1 MPNETVSGAAVAG
14 MVFTVCAS
22 IILPVAAALFFKKK
36 TQGRISCVFIGA
48 CVFVLAVLVQVLIGK
63 TLGIAIPAFGETLRK
78 NYWLLALYGGMSAGL
93 FEEAGRFLAMKFLMK
108 KALSKENAVMY
119 GIGHGGIEAVLAVGV
134 TYIVNLVIAGMINL
148 GKMDAFLSGLNEPLK
163 NQISALS
170 SALLTT
176 PAGLFYTAGIE
187 RIAALTFHI
196 CLSYL
201 VYRAIRDKKAA
212 YFLAAVALHFLFD
225 AGSLILAKNVPV
237 YAVEAVLT
245 AAAVCMAAFTYREY
259 KRESPQLSHS
269 GQTDAETEDLAG
281 SEVQ

>member
-22 IILPVAAALFFKKK
+22 IILPVAAALFFKIK

-48 CVFVLAVLVQVLIGK
+48 CVFVLAVLVQVLVGK
-63 TLGIAIPAFGETLRK
+63 TLGAVIPAFGETLRK

-93 FEEAGRFLAMKFLMK
+93 FEEAGRFLAMRFLMK
-108 KALSKENAVMY
+108 KTLSKENAVMY
-119 GIGHGGIEAVLAVGV
+119 GIGHGGIEAVLVVGV

-170 SALLTT
+170 STLLTM

-187 RIAALTFHI
+187 RIAALAFHI
-196 CLSYL
+196 CMSYL
-201 VYRAIRDKKAA
+201 VYRAIRDRKAVF
-212 YFLAAVALHFLFD
+212 FLAAVALHFLTD
-225 AGSLILAKNVPV
+225 AVTVILAKNVPI
-237 YAVEAVLT
+237 YAVEAVLS
-245 AAAVCMAAFTYREY
+245 AVTVCIAILVYRKY
-259 KRESPQLSHS
+259 KSESPCRPRC
-269 GQTDAETEDLAG
+269 GQPEAEDSFG
-281 SEVQ
+281 F